1 MINCFYDSSSLIRKS
16 FCVILMLLTVATL
29 LTAGDCHECHEHLPL
44 SGPASPNT
52 ITNFNGKPGSQLNI
66 ESAIDPPGAGGG
78 WDQNVFFFVN
88 CRLQILSHHTGSQ
101 THGTRCMNSGILQK
115 HRHWC
120 RNKSTNN
127 GKKLN
132 FILNALRHK
141 KSKCH
146 MSQLFKY
153 RCFFNKTFLIEENI
167 FNSEKV

>member
-1 MINCFYDSSSLIRKS
+1 MGSECCFCELQAANT
-16 FCVILMLLTVATL
+16 LTSHR
-29 LTAGDCHECHEHLPL
+29 LTDLWH
-44 SGPASPNT
+44 
-52 ITNFNGKPGSQLNI
+52 
-66 ESAIDPPGAGGG
+66 
-78 WDQNVFFFVN
+78 
-88 CRLQILSHHTGSQ
+88 
-101 THGTRCMNSGILQK
+101 TRCMNSGILQK

-153 RCFFNKTFLIEENI
+153 RCFFQQDISYWRKYFQFRKSLAFKNRSNVRLLGNQILFVIRRSFVLNVTASPFK
-167 FNSEKV
+167 KC